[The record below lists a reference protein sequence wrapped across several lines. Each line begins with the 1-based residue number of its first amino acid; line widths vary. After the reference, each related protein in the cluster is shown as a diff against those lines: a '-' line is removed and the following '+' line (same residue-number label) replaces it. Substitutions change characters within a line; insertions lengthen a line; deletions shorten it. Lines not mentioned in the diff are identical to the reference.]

1 LLHSE
6 KMAAV
11 GQLIAGVAHELNNPL
26 TAILGYSQLLTASAD
41 VGPQGIE
48 YVDKLYKQ
56 AQRTHRI
63 VQNLLSFGRQHK
75 PERVAVQ
82 INQILE
88 DTLALRDYDLRM
100 KNIRVHLELA
110 ADLPVTEAD
119 PHQLQQVFLNMV
131 NNAVDAVLEGS
142 SDGDIWV
149 RACVNGDR
157 LTVEIAD
164 SGPGV
169 REPSRVFDPFY
180 TTKPVGK
187 GTGLGLSICYGI
199 VTEHGGTIRVRN
211 VQPHGASFAIEL
223 PFQAVGKTQGLGA
236 GRLAAAAREGR
247 ILLVDRDKSVLEAV
261 GAILRGRNH
270 SVRTATTLGDAQHM
284 LQEEEFDLIV
294 ADMQVCR
301 TAGEMGLHAWLAAN
315 RPALALRVILMRAT
329 TPSAPLS
336 EEMRGALQVLQ
347 KPFKAGDLLAA
358 VEAALN
364 DVHSVPI
371 ER

>member
-1 LLHSE
+1 
-6 KMAAV
+6 
-11 GQLIAGVAHELNNPL
+11 
-26 TAILGYSQLLTASAD
+26 
-41 VGPQGIE
+41 
-48 YVDKLYKQ
+48 
-56 AQRTHRI
+56 
-63 VQNLLSFGRQHK
+63 
-75 PERVAVQ
+75 
-82 INQILE
+82 
-88 DTLALRDYDLRM
+88 
-100 KNIRVHLELA
+100 
-110 ADLPVTEAD
+110 
-119 PHQLQQVFLNMV
+119 
-131 NNAVDAVLEGS
+131 
-142 SDGDIWV
+142 
-149 RACVNGDR
+149 
-157 LTVEIAD
+157 
-164 SGPGV
+164 
-169 REPSRVFDPFY
+169 
-180 TTKPVGK
+180 
-187 GTGLGLSICYGI
+187 
-199 VTEHGGTIRVRN
+199 
-211 VQPHGASFAIEL
+211 
-223 PFQAVGKTQGLGA
+223 
-236 GRLAAAAREGR
+236 LAAAAREGR